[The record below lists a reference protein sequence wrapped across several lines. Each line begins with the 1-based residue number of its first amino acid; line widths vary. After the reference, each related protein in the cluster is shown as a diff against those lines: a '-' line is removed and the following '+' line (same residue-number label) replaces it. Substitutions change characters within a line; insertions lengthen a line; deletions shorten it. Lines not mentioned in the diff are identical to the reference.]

1 MLNPKNNA
9 AFLRLAV
16 LTSVAKSFIENNFA
30 DADKLPEQIV
40 PDGSKALRGSI
51 EKDRLVAKVQAM
63 AAMGFTPCNEEYSR
77 PLSEFAKKAVE
88 RTENEPATVSVL
100 PEACNACM
108 KTQFTVTDMC
118 RACVARPC
126 EVNCPKKA
134 ITVENKAHIDQNLC
148 IKCGLCHGNCPY
160 SAINKAVVPC
170 EDACPVGAI
179 SKDENG
185 IEHIDYDKC
194 ISCGKCIHSCP
205 FGAIVHNSQMIDVLK
220 VLKNPHKK
228 AVAMLAPAVVGQ
240 FGNDLGKVIA
250 AFKKL
255 GFDAVV
261 EVAQGADITT
271 ANEAAEFI
279 ERMHE
284 GAKFMTT
291 SCCPAW
297 MKAAE
302 KHIPEIKPYI
312 SSTGSP
318 MYYIAEIVKKELPD
332 YVSVFVGPC
341 LAKRLEGEK
350 NPNVDNVLV
359 FEEVQAMFA
368 AAGIDVNQME
378 PEKFAVEA
386 SGQGRKYPLSGGV
399 AGAVA
404 FVVGDK
410 AEYKPLRIDGL
421 NKEAV
426 RQLKMFAAKG
436 NAGENNMLE
445 VMCCEGGCI
454 AGPGTIAM
462 PKRAAIVVENYVK
475 ASQDMDI

>member
-16 LTSVAKSFIENNFA
+16 LTSTAKSFIENNFS
-30 DADKLPEQIV
+30 DADELPKKII
-40 PDGSKALRGSI
+40 PDTNKPLRGSL
-51 EKDRLVAKVQAM
+51 EKDRFAAKVQAM
-63 AAMGFTPCNEEYSR
+63 AAMGFTPCNEDCNQ
-77 PLSEFAKKAVE
+77 PLSSFAEKALQ
-88 RTENEPATVSVL
+88 RTKLEPAGVSVL

-108 KTQFTVTDMC
+108 KTQYTVTDMC
-118 RACVARPC
+118 RGCVARPC
-126 EVNCPKKA
+126 ETNCPKKA
-134 ITVENKAHIDQNLC
+134 ITVEKQAHIDQNLC

-160 SAINKAVVPC
+160 GAINKAVVPC

-185 IEHIDYDKC
+185 FEHIDAEKC

-220 VLKNPHKK
+220 AVKDADKK
-228 AVAMLAPAVVGQ
+228 TVAMLAPAVVGQ
-240 FGNDLGKVIA
+240 FGNDLGKVIS
-250 AFKKL
+250 AFKAL

-279 ERMHE
+279 ERQKE
-284 GAKFMTT
+284 GAEFMTT

-318 MYYIAEIVKKELPD
+318 MYYIAEIVRKELPD

-341 LAKRLEGEK
+341 LAKRLEAEK
-350 NPNVDNVLV
+350 NPNVDYVLI
-359 FEEVQAMFA
+359 FEEIQAMFA
-368 AAGIDVNQME
+368 AAGIDVASQ
-378 PEKFAVEA
+378 PVDKFAVES

-404 FVVGDK
+404 FVIGDK
-410 AEYKPLRIDGL
+410 AEYKPLKIDGL
-421 NKEAV
+421 TNESV

-436 NAGENNMLE
+436 TGDVNMLE

-462 PKRAAIVVENYVK
+462 SKRAALMVENYVK
-475 ASQDMDI
+475 ASDDMKI

>member
-9 AFLRLAV
+9 AFLRLNV
-16 LTSVAKSFIENNFA
+16 LTCVAESFLRNNFA
-30 DADKLPEQIV
+30 DADNLPEKII
-40 PDGSKALRGSI
+40 PNEAKPLRGSL
-51 EKDRLVAKVQAM
+51 ERDRAVAKVQAM
-63 AAMGFTPCNEEYSR
+63 AAMGFTPCNEDYQK
-77 PLSEFAKKAVE
+77 PLADFAKKAIE
-88 RTENEPATVSVL
+88 RTETEISTVSVL

-108 KTQFTVTDMC
+108 KTQYTVTDMC
-118 RACVARPC
+118 RGCVARPC
-126 EVNCPKKA
+126 ETNCPRKA
-134 ITVENKAHIDQNLC
+134 INVEKQAHIDQSLC
-148 IKCGLCHGNCPY
+148 IKCGLCHNNCPY
-160 SAINKAVVPC
+160 GAINKAVVPC

-179 SKDENG
+179 TKDENG

-220 VLKNPHKK
+220 VLKNPAKK

-240 FGNDLGKVIA
+240 FGNDLGKVIS

-318 MYYIAEIVKKELPD
+318 MYYIAEIVRKELPD

-341 LAKRLEGEK
+341 LAKRLEAER
-350 NPNVDNVLV
+350 NPNVDNVLI

-368 AAGIDVNQME
+368 AAGIDVAQME
-378 PEKFAVEA
+378 ADKFAVES

-404 FVVGDK
+404 FVIGDK
-410 AEYKPLRIDGL
+410 AEYKPLKIDGL
-421 NKEAV
+421 NKDAV
-426 RQLKMFAAKG
+426 RQLKMFATKG
-436 NAGENNMLE
+436 PGDANMIE

-454 AGPGTIAM
+454 AGPGTVAM
-462 PKRAAIVVENYVK
+462 PKRAAVMVENYVK
-475 ASQDMDI
+475 TSQDMDV